1 MTSAPLLRKSTAL
14 MLVICRFSRKQ
25 FQKLDIFLRSPHFSR
40 MDDGADGVI
49 VQQQNK
55 GRWGVEFANGRALS
69 LK

>member
-1 MTSAPLLRKSTAL
+1 MWSAELKRTSESELWVGARIRVHGLQAAPE
-14 MLVICRFSRKQ
+14 
-25 FQKLDIFLRSPHFSR
+25 H
-40 MDDGADGVI
+40 DGADGVI